1 MRSINHFVENSRV
14 RQIFLILVLTQFLLL
29 LFFILSPL
37 VFADD

>member
-1 MRSINHFVENSRV
+1 MRSIGHFVKNR
-14 RQIFLILVLTQFLLL
+14 RMRHILLILVLTQFLLL